1 MLTLKNELRLRG
13 YGYASLLTNHADDI
27 YFDNPEELCESLG
40 FILNH
45 IQRFDFEIPED
56 YNPSI
61 GYPIVN
67 GTTSGGN
74 PMKYGYQFRIYF
86 NTIRNMPPKLRSRLQ
101 NDDQKRITGSFFVEA
116 CYYLG
121 FRPGS
126 YQNKSQIQNN
136 ILSIFSSTSEQA
148 AFAKGLNL

>member
-1 MLTLKNELRLRG
+1 MLFRSDELRLRG
-13 YGYASLLTNHADDI
+13 YGYNSQLTNRAQDI
-27 YFDNPEELCESLG
+27 FFDNPEELCESLG

-45 IQRFDFEIPED
+45 IVRFDFEIPAN

-61 GYPIVN
+61 GYPIAN

-74 PMKYGYQFRIYF
+74 PMKYGKEYRIYF
-86 NTIRNMPPKLRSRLQ
+86 DTVYNMPPKLRSRLQ
-101 NDDQKRITGSFFVEA
+101 DDDQNRITGSFFVEA

-126 YQNKSQIQNN
+126 YQNKSQIQSN
-136 ILSIFSSTSEQA
+136 ILSIFSSSSEQA
-148 AFAKGLNL
+148 AFANGLRL